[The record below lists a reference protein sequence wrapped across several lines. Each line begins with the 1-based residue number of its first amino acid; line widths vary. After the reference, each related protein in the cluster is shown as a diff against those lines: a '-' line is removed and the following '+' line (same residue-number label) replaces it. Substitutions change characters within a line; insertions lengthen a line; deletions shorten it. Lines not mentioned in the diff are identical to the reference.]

1 MIDGYYFVI
10 KTKWCKVKGK
20 IIYPDAE
27 MAEIEGNLV
36 AKGLMKSYALTTVY
50 HAFGEGDEP
59 KVKVK
64 PHYRKV
70 RATTYTKMYVKDQP

>member
-20 IIYPDAE
+20 VIYPYAE

-36 AKGLMKSYALTTVY
+36 AKGLMKSNSLSSIYFAY
-50 HAFGEGDEP
+50 GELDEP
-59 KVKVK
+59 EVKVK

-70 RATTYTKMYVKDQP
+70 RKVPQYTKMYKED